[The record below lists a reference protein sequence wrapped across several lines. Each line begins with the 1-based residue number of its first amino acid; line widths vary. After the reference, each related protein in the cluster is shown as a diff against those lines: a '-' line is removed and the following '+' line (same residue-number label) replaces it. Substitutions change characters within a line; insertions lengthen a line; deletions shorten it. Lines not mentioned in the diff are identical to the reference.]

1 MAKRLSPAAVIALK
15 EALCAAYWYK
25 GDLRGFLQQCLSNP
39 AILAMLNWDGYKRQI
54 ASDLVDY
61 LVRGEDKHLGDLT
74 KLCYEL
80 CSITTFTHLQQLEGG
95 EQKAQRARA
104 AIAQLKTLVEPHQN
118 VQKEHDEFKE
128 RQKQAQAKLKAS
140 AAVRQKLED
149 IKVRY
154 MALVM
159 SPNAQGRGFE
169 LEKIMYDIFELFD
182 LDPKASFRNTGEQ
195 IDGAFSLEG
204 TDYLFEAKWQQE
216 PVNGADLD
224 TFSGKIRRK
233 LENTLGAFLSISGFS
248 PDGVQ
253 LHSGTG
259 SAMILTDGA
268 DLMAVLEERIDFVSL
283 LLRKKRHAARTG
295 SVYINV
301 NQILSSSTAE
311 G

>member
-1 MAKRLSPAAVIALK
+1 MAKRLSPAAVVALK
-15 EALCAAYWYK
+15 EALCAVYWYK
-25 GDLRGFLQQCLSNP
+25 VDLRGFLQQCLSNP
-39 AILAMLNWDGYKRQI
+39 AILATLNWDGYKRQI

-74 KLCYEL
+74 KICYEL
-80 CSITTFTHLQQLEGG
+80 CSITTFTHLKQLDGG
-95 EQKAQRARA
+95 DQKVQRASS
-104 AIAQLKTLVEPHQN
+104 AIAQLKTLVEPHQQ
-118 VQKEHDEFKE
+118 VQKERDEFKE
-128 RQKQAQAKLKAS
+128 RQKQAQEKLKAS

-149 IKVRY
+149 IKARY
-154 MALVM
+154 MALVV

-169 LEKIMYDIFELFD
+169 LEKVMYDIFELFD

-204 TDYLFEAKWQQE
+204 SDYLFEAKWQQSLID
-216 PVNGADLD
+216 GADLD
-224 TFSGKIRRK
+224 TFAGKIRRK
-233 LENTLGAFLSISGFS
+233 LENTLGAFLSINGFS

-259 SAMILTDGA
+259 SAMILLDGA

-295 SVYINV
+295 SIYINV
-301 NQILSSSTAE
+301 NQILS
-311 G
+311 